1 MREASHFYAT
11 MRRWPRFDIHIIPE
25 LVLNDRR
32 KLRESLKRILHSHI
46 RDIVIFCDQRDL
58 AHIMNEV
65 HKLNVFGVLIAI
77 SVFRGNFRGNFV
89 VYPMTVLLVSIGAS

>member
-25 LVLNDRR
+25 LVLNDRK

-58 AHIMNEV
+58 AYIMNEV
-65 HKLNVFGVLIAI
+65 HKLTVFGILIAI
-77 SVFRGNFRGNFV
+77 SVF
-89 VYPMTVLLVSIGAS
+89 THAILLCTL

>member
-11 MRRWPRFDIHIIPE
+11 MRRWPRFDIHITPE
-25 LVLNDRR
+25 LVLNDRK

-77 SVFRGNFRGNFV
+77 SVFIEV
-89 VYPMTVLLVSIGAS
+89 ILLCAL